1 MNVNLTN
8 IMPTTGT
15 RLVQGKAATAKTS
28 NGTFQGMMN
37 SMLHGDKEIITGIDE
52 IVSGLNIE
60 GLGGF
65 SDATVLSALN
75 TDLGSLIG
83 NVLDKKDEAIT
94 SLLNQA
100 DDEAFIS
107 ARPNKLSTKEETQ
120 DEKIN
125 NSMVYLAGISGYG
138 YPVNSTSQL
147 KSGYENYPAGN
158 VEKNMSVPLF
168 QAKQEGSAAGE
179 TIKAEGSEKFVGV
192 SVWNNQ
198 VTENSN
204 SYSTFAKKLIS
215 QIEGS
220 RNKLKQEIDYN
231 AGIARSN
238 LPDYSSRIIQVS
250 DVSSEIKSSV
260 MSQIEDRIVLMVNE
274 GTDGT
279 KNVTM
284 ELNPENLGKV
294 DIKMTYE
301 NNSLTVEVKAHNEET
316 HKLLLSNSEE
326 LAKVLN
332 KVSEGS
338 VNVVVKNQEPL
349 YEQSQLYYSQDRERQ
364 QQKNTYVYKSNDKDD
379 EENNDF
385 EQIMRLSAM
394 P

>member
-8 IMPTTGT
+8 LMPAAGT
-15 RLVQGKAATAKTS
+15 NLLQGKAVTAETS
-28 NGTFQGMMN
+28 KSTFQGMMN
-37 SMLHGDKEIITGIDE
+37 SMLQGSKDVKTGIDG

-60 GLGGF
+60 GSGNF
-65 SDATVLSALN
+65 SDETVLSVLN
-75 TDLGSLIG
+75 TDMGALIG
-83 NVLDKKDEAIT
+83 TALENKEETIPAFLTEVA
-94 SLLNQA
+94 
-100 DDEAFIS
+100 DEAFVP
-107 ARPNKLSTKEETQ
+107 ANLNKPRIKEDTK

-125 NSMVYLAGISGYG
+125 NSMVYLAGTTGYG
-138 YPVNSTSQL
+138 YPVNVTSEL
-147 KSGYENYPAGN
+147 KSGYENYLAGN
-158 VEKNMSVPLF
+158 IEKDIGVPLF
-168 QAKQEGSAAGE
+168 QAKQEGSAAGQ
-179 TIKAEGSEKFVGV
+179 TVKAEGSEISDGV
-192 SVWNNQ
+192 NIWDNQ

-204 SYSTFAKKLIS
+204 SYSAYAKKLIS

-250 DVSSEIKSSV
+250 DVSSEIKSYV

-316 HKLLLSNSEE
+316 HKLLLSSSEE

-332 KVSEGS
+332 KVSDGN

-349 YEQSQLYYSQDRERQ
+349 YEQNQHFYSQDQERQ
-364 QQKNTYVYKSNDKDD
+364 QQKNTYVYKADDKDD
-379 EENNDF
+379 EESNDF
-385 EQIMRLSAM
+385 AQFMRLSSM